1 MLANIVLAPPP
12 ALGVLNRCAGINSKV
27 LLGTLK
33 YVVEQLETISP
44 SFENPIQTRTISST
58 FSFW

>member
-1 MLANIVLAPPP
+1 MLANIVLAPTP
-12 ALGVLNRCAGINSKV
+12 ALGVLNRCTGVNSKV

-33 YVVEQLETISP
+33 DVVERLETIRP
-44 SFENPIQTRTISST
+44 SSENPIQTRTNSST